1 MAEPLVLLPG
11 LMCDARLWSHPFLA
25 LNDTRAIMVAPLT
38 GATSVGALA
47 QAVLEAA
54 PRRFAL
60 AGHGLGG
67 VVAMEMLSRAPDRVT
82 RIALFDT
89 SPLAETPQ
97 DAAAREPRI
106 IGAQNGRLDEV
117 LREEVPPA
125 ALAPGPGRIEV
136 GQTMLDMGRSL
147 GADTFVAQS
156 RAMQRR
162 PDQQKTLRDCRV
174 PALVLCGAHD
184 SVFPVRR
191 HETMAELIPGAVLK
205 VIEDAGHLPPLEQ
218 PDATTE
224 ALREWLAAPLV
235 LR

>member
-11 LMCDARLWSHPFLA
+11 LMCDARLWTNQFLA
-25 LNDTRAIMVAPLT
+25 LNGERAIMVAPLT
-38 GATSVGALA
+38 GAASIGALA
-47 QAVLEAA
+47 QAVLDAA

-60 AGHGLGG
+60 AGLSLGG
-67 VVAMEMLSRAPDRVT
+67 MVAMEVLARASDRVT
-82 RIALFDT
+82 RIALLDT
-89 SPLAETPQ
+89 SPLQETPQ
-97 DAAAREPRI
+97 DAARREPRI
-106 IGAQNGRLDEV
+106 IGAQNGRLEDV
-117 LREEVPPA
+117 LREEVPSA
-125 ALAPGPGRIEV
+125 ALAPGPGRFEV
-136 GQTMLDMGRSL
+136 TRTLVEMGRDMG
-147 GADTFVAQS
+147 GAAFASQS

-184 SVFPVRR
+184 VVFPVRR

-218 PDATTE
+218 PDATTG
-224 ALREWLAAPLV
+224 ALREWLCAPLV